1 MPMYQSSLMMMWM
14 NRMSIQ
20 TVSIIN
26 EMRADGYSL
35 KEIAKS
41 INTNEDN
48 LRSIMFA
55 LSGEKTR
62 SNKPSSINAEL
73 PDIDYL
79 RSILIYYNL
88 SGLLVSTGKKR
99 QCGYRVHKGK
109 ICGLVKDQDSKY
121 EEYIKIDGLQYSKK
135 RICWYLYYEE
145 DLNDYDIHFIN
156 GNRLDCRIANLSDC
170 KGLVW

>member
-1 MPMYQSSLMMMWM
+1 MMT
-14 NRMSIQ
+14 RMSIQ
-20 TVSIIN
+20 TMSIID
-26 EMRADGYSL
+26 EMRAEGYSL

-41 INTNEDN
+41 INTNEEN
-48 LRSIMFA
+48 LRSILFA
-55 LSGEKTR
+55 LSGEKTK
-62 SNKPSSINAEL
+62 SNKPSSINADL

-99 QCGYRVHKGK
+99 QCGYRIHKGK

-135 RICWYLYYEE
+135 RISWYLYYEE
-145 DLNDYDIHFIN
+145 DLNDDDIYFIN
-156 GNRLDCRIANLSDC
+156 GNKLDCRIANLTDC
-170 KGLVW
+170 NVDIW

>member
-1 MPMYQSSLMMMWM
+1 MMMT
-14 NRMSIQ
+14 RMSIQ
-20 TVSIIN
+20 TMSIID
-26 EMRADGYSL
+26 EMRAEGYSL

-41 INTNEDN
+41 INTNEEN
-48 LRSIMFA
+48 LRSILFA
-55 LSGEKTR
+55 LSGEKTK
-62 SNKPSSINAEL
+62 SNKPSSINADL

-99 QCGYRVHKGK
+99 QCGYRIHKGK

-135 RICWYLYYEE
+135 RISWYLYYEE
-145 DLNDYDIHFIN
+145 DLNDDDIYFIN
-156 GNRLDCRIANLSDC
+156 GNKLDCRIANLTDC
-170 KGLVW
+170 NVDIW

>member
-1 MPMYQSSLMMMWM
+1 MPMLLNSLMMMTT
-14 NRMSIQ
+14 RMSIQ

-41 INTNEDN
+41 INTNEEN

-55 LSGEKTR
+55 LSGEKTN

-73 PDIDYL
+73 PDLDYL

-88 SGLLVSTGKKR
+88 SGLLVSTGNKR
-99 QCGYRVHKGK
+99 QCGYRIHKGK

-121 EEYIKIDGLQYSKK
+121 EEYIIIDTLRYSKK
-135 RICWYLYYEE
+135 RNCWFLYYQE
-145 DLNDYDIHFIN
+145 DLNDDDIYFIN

-170 KGLVW
+170 RWSEIG

>member
-1 MPMYQSSLMMMWM
+1 MMKT
-14 NRMSIQ
+14 RMSIQ
-20 TVSIIN
+20 TMSIID

-41 INTNEDN
+41 INTNEEN
-48 LRSIMFA
+48 LRSILFA
-55 LSGEKTR
+55 LSGEKTK
-62 SNKPSSINAEL
+62 SNKPSSINADL

-99 QCGYRVHKGK
+99 QCGYRIHKGK

-135 RICWYLYYEE
+135 RISWYLYYEE
-145 DLNDYDIHFIN
+145 DLNDDDIYFIN
-156 GNRLDCRIANLSDC
+156 GNKLDCRIANLTDC
-170 KGLVW
+170 NVDIW